1 MVRVSLFLLP
11 FLILQ
16 CGMSYQNPVP
26 ELAIG
31 SSDTLT
37 GLVGGDQSIHWPW
50 HLMHEDMM
58 WAIDILQDSNTSIR
72 EKRMA
77 STIMQ
82 AWLGQ
87 VEEMRVFHQENGFE
101 LPIDA

>member
-1 MVRVSLFLLP
+1 
-11 FLILQ
+11 
-16 CGMSYQNPVP
+16 
-26 ELAIG
+26 
-31 SSDTLT
+31 
-37 GLVGGDQSIHWPW
+37 
-50 HLMHEDMM
+50 MHKDML
-58 WAIDILQDSNTSIR
+58 WAIDILQDPNTSNR